1 LTFGLADV
9 LFLFMSAANEKQ
21 ARAEA
26 ILGELAELGLMLARE
41 LAVQAREAEDPEV
54 QVALAGAFHK
64 TSRAVRMTLALDF
77 KLQRDAD
84 HLAREAEERAEQ
96 RAGREQVAAITLAEP
111 SPREVRKGRVRDLL
125 NRLIWNEAEGDHET
139 YEVIEDDLRVRL
151 DIAAE
156 ADGFD
161 DLPLE
166 VIARRIAADMNL
178 SGTLTFTAP
187 TTAPREPA
195 AADTG

>member
-1 LTFGLADV
+1 MTATH
-9 LFLFMSAANEKQ
+9 EKQ

-41 LAVQAREAEDPEV
+41 LAVQAREAEDPQV
-54 QVALAGAFHK
+54 QVALAGAFHT

-77 KLQRDAD
+77 KLQRDAAR
-84 HLAREAEERAEQ
+84 LAREAEERAEQ

-125 NRLIWNEAEGDHET
+125 NRLIWNEAEGDSDD
-139 YEVIEDDLRVRL
+139 YEVLEDDLRVRL

-156 ADGFD
+156 AEGFD

-166 VIARRIAADMNL
+166 VIARRLAADMNL

-195 AADTG
+195 GADTG

>member
-1 LTFGLADV
+1 
-9 LFLFMSAANEKQ
+9 MSAANEKQ

-26 ILGELAELGLMLARE
+26 ILGELAELGLMLARD
-41 LAVQAREAEDPEV
+41 LAVQAREAEDPQV

-77 KLQRDAD
+77 KLQRDAAR
-84 HLAREAEERAEQ
+84 LAREAEERAEQ
-96 RAGREQVAAITLAEP
+96 RAGREQVAAITLAPP

-125 NRLIWNEAEGDHET
+125 NRLIWNEAEGDSET
-139 YEVIEDDLRVRL
+139 YEVLEDDLRVRL

-166 VIARRIAADMNL
+166 VIARRLAADMNL

-187 TTAPREPA
+187 TVQVAREPA
-195 AADTG
+195 GADTG

>member
-1 LTFGLADV
+1 
-9 LFLFMSAANEKQ
+9 MSVAHEKQ

-41 LAVQAREAEDPEV
+41 LAVQAREAEDPQV

-77 KLQRDAD
+77 KLQRDATR
-84 HLAREAEERAEQ
+84 LAREAEREAEERAEQ
-96 RAGREQVAAITLAEP
+96 RAGREQVAAITLRSP

-125 NRLIWNEAEGDHET
+125 NRLIWNEAEGDGDD
-139 YEVIEDDLRVRL
+139 YEVLEDDLRVRL